1 MTKYWTAVGSRE
13 VPAAIAD
20 LQVLIG
26 ACMTSKGYILR
37 SGNANGSDYNFQ
49 RGAQSVSPPHC
60 DIYLPW
66 ASYNRE
72 LNKAGSSYI
81 TPTDAQMEFAGGL
94 LEDTG
99 VMPYY
104 KSIKSEH
111 AKKMHSRNVYQVI
124 GVYDQPREV
133 SRVCIYYAPLDKDGN
148 VMGGTRTAVGLSKYY
163 EIPTFNLFVESEKAE
178 LLKKLGLADV

>member
-13 VPAAIAD
+13 VPTDIAD

-26 ACMTSKGYILR
+26 KHMTSKGYILR
-37 SGNANGSDYNFQ
+37 SGNANGSDHNFQ
-49 RGAQSVSPPHC
+49 RGAQAVSPPHC

-66 ASYNRE
+66 PTYNRV

-81 TPTDAQMEFAGGL
+81 TPTEAQIEFAGGL

-99 VMPYY
+99 VMPYWR
-104 KSIKSEH
+104 SIK
-111 AKKMHSRNVYQVI
+111 KRGTQKMHSRNVYQVI
-124 GVYDQPREV
+124 GVGDKPREI

-163 EIPTFNLFVESEKAE
+163 EIPTFNLFVESEKADLME
-178 LLKKLGLADV
+178 KLGLN